1 MGAQIQHFGIVCC
14 TMDFRE
20 RGGATLS
27 ECDNEMRKAIV
38 DARES
43 EKTIFVQGNLCNYL
57 FIGIEL
63 SETVIL

>member
-20 RGGATLS
+20 RRGATLS
-27 ECDNEMRKAIV
+27 EYDNEMRKAIV

-43 EKTIFVQGNLCNYL
+43 EKRRFYCSTFMQLFVYL
-57 FIGIEL
+57 N
-63 SETVIL
+63 